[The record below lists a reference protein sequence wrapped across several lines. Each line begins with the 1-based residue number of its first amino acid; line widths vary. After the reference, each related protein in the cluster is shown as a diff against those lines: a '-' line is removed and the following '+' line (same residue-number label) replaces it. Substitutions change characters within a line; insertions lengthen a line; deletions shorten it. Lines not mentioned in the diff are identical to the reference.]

1 MVDDNTQKTVRYY
14 SKCNGLEALTCW
26 DNISSWYFFLQSKFS
41 EKEDCVIQKLKWIT
55 LSKKEVGIKMHMK
68 KLKTKQTELRF
79 SGKFD
84 YADNINLSFLHKFWS
99 LNTNN
104 QLLLNS
110 WLSMLHLQSLVLA
123 AHKTFKSLVVYE
135 PPWPTS

>member
-1 MVDDNTQKTVRYY
+1 
-14 SKCNGLEALTCW
+14 
-26 DNISSWYFFLQSKFS
+26 
-41 EKEDCVIQKLKWIT
+41 
-55 LSKKEVGIKMHMK
+55 MHMK

-123 AHKTFKSLVVYE
+123 AHKTFISGLRTTLTHIL
-135 PPWPTS
+135 TSFQFIGQNKLIISPGFDQRFITVFAFASDNSEQTMQERKLT